1 MPMNEETM
9 TASTDHLF
17 QELKETIVQ
26 VAPEELHAFLGKL
39 EEMKSIVL
47 SHLLP
52 TAPCS
57 QKNDAKETDELL
69 EVKEAS
75 RKLKVS
81 KNYLYQNSRHLPFTV
96 RVGSRLLFS
105 AQGID
110 RYIRQNQ
117 G

>member
-1 MPMNEETM
+1 M
-9 TASTDHLF
+9 TASNDHLF
-17 QELKETIVQ
+17 RELKETIGQ
-26 VAPEELHAFLGKL
+26 VAPQELHAFLGKL

-47 SHLLP
+47 SQLHP
-52 TAPCS
+52 AAPYS

-69 EVKEAS
+69 EVKEAA

-81 KNYLYQNSRHLPFTV
+81 HNYLYQNSKHLPFTV
-96 RVGSRLLFS
+96 RVGRRLLFS

-110 RYIRQNQ
+110 HYIQRNQ